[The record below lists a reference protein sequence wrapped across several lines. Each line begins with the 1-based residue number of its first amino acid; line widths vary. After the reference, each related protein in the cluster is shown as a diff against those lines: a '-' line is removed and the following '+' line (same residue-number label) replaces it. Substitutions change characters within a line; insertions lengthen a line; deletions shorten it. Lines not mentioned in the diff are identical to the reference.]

1 VKEKAVLAAAFSAF
15 AFLLAKP
22 GPLPHIRRR
31 NVLEG
36 VMNAPVRPARNAM
49 PRFAS
54 AAAAIESLKPE
65 VPTYLLHPD
74 KFAAAARRFLDG
86 FPGDALYAV
95 KANPSPQALTQIWNA
110 GIRHFDSASL
120 GEIELVKGLFPDA
133 VCHFMTPV
141 RLPGAAKIAFE
152 KYGVTDFVV
161 DCDASL
167 DKLLAET
174 GTAKGL
180 RIFVRIAT
188 PLGGA
193 ILELSSKFG
202 TNPAE
207 AARLLKRVQ
216 KLGAAPALTLH
227 VGSQCLS
234 PFSYAQAVEMAR
246 RTATMAKVQL
256 AALDVGGG
264 FPGPY
269 IGNDVPPYHWYF
281 DTIREAVQTLEDPSI
296 PLLCEPGR
304 ALCAEGVSLVT
315 QVILAKGASLYMNDG
330 TYGSFDELT
339 LPGWTGD
346 YPVGAWRIAA
356 DGKAK
361 RIEGAPTPYRVFGP
375 TCDTLDVLPRPVML
389 PQGVTDGDFLL
400 WDAMGAYSV
409 AVRTHFNG
417 FYPDNWAVI
426 G

>member
-1 VKEKAVLAAAFSAF
+1 
-15 AFLLAKP
+15 
-22 GPLPHIRRR
+22 
-31 NVLEG
+31 
-36 VMNAPVRPARNAM
+36 MNAPLRQPAM

-54 AAAAIESLKPE
+54 VEKAIETLKPDLPLYLLQPDRFQAAAK
-65 VPTYLLHPD
+65 
-74 KFAAAARRFLDG
+74 RFLDH

-95 KANPSPQALTQIWNA
+95 KANPSPQALDQIWAA

-120 GEIELVKGLFPDA
+120 GEIELIKTRFPDA
-133 VCHFMTPV
+133 ICHFMTPV
-141 RLPGAAKIAFE
+141 RLPGAARIAFE

-167 DKLLAET
+167 DKLLAEVSDP
-174 GTAKGL
+174 KKL

-202 TNPAE
+202 TTPAE
-207 AARLLKRVQ
+207 AAKLLKRVA
-216 KLGAAPALTLH
+216 KLGAAPAITLH

-234 PFSYAQAVEMAR
+234 PFSYAQAIEMAR
-246 RTATMAKVQL
+246 RTATLAKVEL

-269 IGNDVPPYHWYF
+269 LHNDVPPYHWYF
-281 DTIREAVQTLEDPSI
+281 DTIKEAVLTLDKPDI

-304 ALCAEGVSLVT
+304 ALCAEGISLVT
-315 QVILAKGASLYMNDG
+315 QVILKKGSSLYINDG

-346 YPVGAWRIAA
+346 YPVRAYTL
-356 DGKAK
+356 DAK
-361 RIEGAPTPYRVFGP
+361 GTAQPVTGPLVPHRVFGP
-375 TCDTLDVLPRPVML
+375 TCDTLDVLPRPAML
-389 PQGVTDGDFLL
+389 PETVKDGDFLVF
-400 WDAMGAYSV
+400 DYMGAYSV
-409 AVRTHFNG
+409 AVRTTFNG
-417 FYPDNWAVI
+417 FYPDNWAVV